1 MPINLNTNTDPTV
14 AYDKK
19 TKFAGVQKPATMLT
33 VKKSMDNIRSGI
45 LSGSVPE
52 KGELI
57 LMTDAT
63 GQINGE
69 IRIGTGNRN
78 ALEYQDSGG
87 NVKYPLLS
95 SGDPINMNSL
105 PLYQVGSLIY
115 FAGSEAPVGYLFCN
129 GAKYESALYP
139 ELATFLGKEFE
150 VDAQYFRVPDYTNTM
165 GQEGARYQGG
175 LFIRLLNR
183 GGPNVANTNPDYIDT
198 VLDVNQYG
206 EYLPH
211 SGNTFIVDRQYGT
224 IQKESYISH
233 NHKLLTANVS
243 DTEESHSHRYFGAYG
258 ATDGYYLGRIDGET
272 AISADGYKLSERY
285 PVTSFVIY
293 SGKATTDQGGAP
305 GAQDF
310 YVGNSE
316 AFQPN
321 NLYTTQSYNF
331 PVDLGYLNSKY
342 PMEAV
347 SPGQDM
353 QIGDHLHSGW
363 IGHGPSLNDNTHNT
377 VHYTATTTGNTW
389 NNQGETQ
396 PINYSVLFC
405 IKY

>member
-115 FAGSEAPVGYLFCN
+115 FAV
-129 GAKYESALYP
+129 
-139 ELATFLGKEFE
+139 
-150 VDAQYFRVPDYTNTM
+150 
-165 GQEGARYQGG
+165 
-175 LFIRLLNR
+175 
-183 GGPNVANTNPDYIDT
+183 
-198 VLDVNQYG
+198 
-206 EYLPH
+206 
-211 SGNTFIVDRQYGT
+211 
-224 IQKESYISH
+224 
-233 NHKLLTANVS
+233 
-243 DTEESHSHRYFGAYG
+243 
-258 ATDGYYLGRIDGET
+258 
-272 AISADGYKLSERY
+272 
-285 PVTSFVIY
+285 
-293 SGKATTDQGGAP
+293 
-305 GAQDF
+305 
-310 YVGNSE
+310 
-316 AFQPN
+316 
-321 NLYTTQSYNF
+321 
-331 PVDLGYLNSKY
+331 
-342 PMEAV
+342 
-347 SPGQDM
+347 
-353 QIGDHLHSGW
+353 
-363 IGHGPSLNDNTHNT
+363 
-377 VHYTATTTGNTW
+377 
-389 NNQGETQ
+389 
-396 PINYSVLFC
+396 
-405 IKY
+405 